1 MGMKMTITILAH
13 LQSHHLTHSFVLL
26 VLSFNRKWISDVSD
40 LILRG
45 TESPSQDIP
54 EKRGVKR
61 KISETSNVI
70 TETLPLVEGEQVRDG
85 C

>member
-1 MGMKMTITILAH
+1 M
-13 LQSHHLTHSFVLL
+13 
-26 VLSFNRKWISDVSD
+26 SDVSD

-45 TESPSQDIP
+45 TESPTQEVT

-70 TETLPLVEGEQVRDG
+70 TETLPSVEGEQVRDG
-85 C
+85 F